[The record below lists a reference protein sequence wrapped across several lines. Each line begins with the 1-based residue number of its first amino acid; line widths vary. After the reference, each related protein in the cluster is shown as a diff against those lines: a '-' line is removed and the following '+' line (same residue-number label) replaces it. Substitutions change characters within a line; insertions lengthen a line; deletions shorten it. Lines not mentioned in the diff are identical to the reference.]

1 MSKQNYSNHSHQHKK
16 NGNNKNST
24 VKDQEKQSSVDDI
37 KNQYFK
43 GTYDYL
49 LKLFDKGVPLDKVFD
64 SIKDFVEKEFKKK
77 KKEGKHE
84 YEDILTTTQ
93 LRNIYTKVV
102 LTKEVSELKMLRPN
116 LAYIAARQNKA
127 KNIIKFIDQLIQKVN
142 NEQQLKSFKK
152 VMESFVAYHK
162 FHHNSK

>member
-1 MSKQNYSNHSHQHKK
+1 MVGEEVSEN

-37 KNQYFK
+37 KNQYFN

-49 LKLFDKGVPLDKVFD
+49 LKLFEENTPLNEVFNSIEKFVKNECKV
-64 SIKDFVEKEFKKK
+64 I
-77 KKEGKHE
+77 
-84 YEDILTTTQ
+84 TTTQ
-93 LRNIYTKVV
+93 LRNIYAKVV
-102 LTKEVSELKMLRPN
+102 LAEKNSELKMLRPN

>member
-37 KNQYFK
+37 KNQYFN

-49 LKLFDKGVPLDKVFD
+49 LKLFEENTPLNEVFNSIEKFVKNECKV
-64 SIKDFVEKEFKKK
+64 I
-77 KKEGKHE
+77 
-84 YEDILTTTQ
+84 TTTQ
-93 LRNIYTKVV
+93 LRNIYAKVV
-102 LTKEVSELKMLRPN
+102 LAEKNSELKMLRPN

>member
-37 KNQYFK
+37 KNQYFN

-49 LKLFDKGVPLDKVFD
+49 LKLFEENTPLNEVFNSIEKFVKNECKV
-64 SIKDFVEKEFKKK
+64 I
-77 KKEGKHE
+77 
-84 YEDILTTTQ
+84 TTTQ
-93 LRNIYTKVV
+93 LRNIYAKVV
-102 LTKEVSELKMLRPN
+102 LAEKNSELKMLRPN

-162 FHHNSK
+162 SHHNSK

>member
-37 KNQYFK
+37 KNQYFN

-49 LKLFDKGVPLDKVFD
+49 LKLFEENTPLNEVFNSIEKFVKNECKV
-64 SIKDFVEKEFKKK
+64 I
-77 KKEGKHE
+77 
-84 YEDILTTTQ
+84 ITTQ
-93 LRNIYTKVV
+93 LRNIYAKVV
-102 LTKEVSELKMLRPN
+102 LAEKNSELKMLRPN